1 MVGELATQSGAPE
14 TLSCGQVLI
23 DLLEQHGVS
32 TVFGIPGVH
41 TLEAYR
47 GLNASTIRHVL
58 CRHEQGAGFAADGW
72 GRTSAAPGVCL
83 VISGPGVTN
92 VLTPVAQAHHD
103 SKPLLVISGAVS
115 AESHG
120 RGPIHDLPDQRAL
133 TAELTAFSHQV
144 EHPGELPEVLAR
156 AFDSFASGRPR
167 PVHIAVPVDVLSQR
181 SPRLA
186 RIETA
191 AAPPSP
197 PASAIAEA
205 AELLAHAHAP
215 VIILGGGAVDAGT
228 EALRLAERTGA
239 AIGVTINGKGAIPS
253 SHPLCVGA
261 TLSFAPVVDM
271 IRTADVLV
279 AVGTEFSELDWWGL
293 DAPLELTGRLIRI
306 DIDAAQLQAQ
316 FGADV
321 ALHGDSRSVLGALAD
336 RLTEAPPGDSSA
348 AADRVARALAAL
360 EWPSDLTEHSPLL
373 DMLDAALPED
383 RIVTADS
390 TQPAYA
396 ANHMLGVERPRSWM
410 MPVGFGTLGCALPMA
425 IGAKLA
431 APDRPVACL
440 AGDGGVLF
448 TLQELATAR
457 DLGLGLPIIVWN
469 NDGYGEISDSMLRV
483 GIEPIGTAASPHDL
497 VAIARGF
504 GCEAASTRS
513 MDEASSLI
521 TAALDRDR
529 PTLIEVRP

>member
-1 MVGELATQSGAPE
+1 M
-14 TLSCGQVLI
+14 
-23 DLLEQHGVS
+23 
-32 TVFGIPGVH
+32 
-41 TLEAYR
+41 
-47 GLNASTIRHVL
+47 
-58 CRHEQGAGFAADGW
+58 
-72 GRTSAAPGVCL
+72 
-83 VISGPGVTN
+83 ISGPGVTN

-191 AAPPSP
+191 RGRPSP

-271 IRTADVLV
+271 IRAADVLV

-293 DAPLELTGRLIRI
+293 DAPLELDGTTDPHRHRRGPAPGSAWRRRRTSRRQPIGAGRARR
-306 DIDAAQLQAQ
+306 Q
-316 FGADV
+316 
-321 ALHGDSRSVLGALAD
+321 AD
-336 RLTEAPPGDSSA
+336 RGAPATPPPRPIAWPARWPHSSGRPISPSTAPFWTCSTRRCPGTGSSPPT
-348 AADRVARALAAL
+348 R
-360 EWPSDLTEHSPLL
+360 PSRPTPPITCSESS
-373 DMLDAALPED
+373 
-383 RIVTADS
+383 V
-390 TQPAYA
+390 
-396 ANHMLGVERPRSWM
+396 PRSWM

-483 GIEPIGTAASPHDL
+483 GIEPIGTAASPRPGRDC
-497 VAIARGF
+497 ARVWL
-504 GCEAASTRS
+504 SRRPRP
-513 MDEASSLI
+513 
-521 TAALDRDR
+521 DRWTK
-529 PTLIEVRP
+529 PPA